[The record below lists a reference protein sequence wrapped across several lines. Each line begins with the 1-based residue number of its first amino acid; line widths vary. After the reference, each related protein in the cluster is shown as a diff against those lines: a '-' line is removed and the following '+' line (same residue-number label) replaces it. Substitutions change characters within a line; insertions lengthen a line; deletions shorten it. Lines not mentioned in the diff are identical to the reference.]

1 MSNLK
6 SCIGLLIG
14 AGMSLSTAKI
24 PGGNGKLLLF
34 SYGCNLV
41 ATVSSLFK
49 MAGRV
54 IQPEAETVAIK
65 GWTHKDSDGNRF
77 STTEDA
83 PEMTVK
89 QMQRVA
95 QAAGFELTEVIH
107 AGPDVNPMPANAFSS
122 GNENFDRDHAHF
134 EALAAACNEYI
145 AAQTVAT
152 E

>member
-1 MSNLK
+1 MPNLK
-6 SCIGLLIG
+6 PCIGLVVG
-14 AGMSLSTAKI
+14 AGMPLSTAKI
-24 PGGNGKLLLF
+24 PGGNTKLLLL

-41 ATVSSLFK
+41 AAVSALFK

-95 QAAGFELTEVIH
+95 RAAGFEVTEVLH
-107 AGPDVNPMPANAFSS
+107 AGPDVNPDPK
-122 GNENFDRDHAHF
+122 NENFDRDHAHF